1 MKIHGS
7 DGPSPTSPA
16 ERGRPTAAPDGAF
29 GALLKETLSC
39 TAAPPSAAAST
50 GIRLGPIVRPIS
62 GADAPDVRVER
73 FIDLLDDYRARLA
86 DSRVSLKQLEP
97 IARSIEH
104 ETRALEPALG
114 QLPEGDPL
122 KDILT
127 SALVTAQSE
136 MARYRRGDYLT
147 A

>member
-1 MKIHGS
+1 MKIHSS
-7 DGPSPTSPA
+7 DGPSPTSPV

-39 TAAPPSAAAST
+39 TAASSSVAAST
-50 GIRLGPIVRPIS
+50 GIQLGPILRPIG
-62 GADAPDVRVER
+62 GADAADARVER

-86 DSRVSLKQLEP
+86 DRRVGLKQLEP

-104 ETRALEPALG
+104 ESRALEAALA
-114 QLPEGDPL
+114 QLPEGNSL
-122 KDILT
+122 KDILN